1 MRPISDFNNNLFHS
15 DSVTEIIKESVEN
28 NENNENNDD
37 SIASKFSSYLYTQKT
52 EQKASIIIPVHNQE
66 EKISATLAKVKQV
79 LSLVFLDFELIVVND
94 GSIDNTLKV
103 LKKEEQKSNSH
114 LHIVSYMPNRGKGY
128 AVRKGIM
135 ESSGDLVLYIDGDLE
150 ISPEAIK
157 DFVRELENYDL
168 VIASK
173 THPLSEIHAPILR
186 KFLSRTFNL
195 LVRTIVDIP
204 LKDTQAGLKA
214 GNGRTLR
221 MIFKNMLVNRF
232 AFDVEMLTVATFLNL
247 KIKEMPIAVNSN
259 HGFMKAR
266 EIVRMFID
274 VTSISYRYRIKKW
287 YQKQIPLTL
296 DE

>member
-1 MRPISDFNNNLFHS
+1 LRPIADFNNNLLYS
-15 DSVTEIIKESVEN
+15 DSVAEICKESDEN
-28 NENNENNDD
+28 NGIIDAND
-37 SIASKFSSYLYTQKT
+37 ASKISSYLQTKKT
-52 EQKASIIIPVHNQE
+52 ELKASIIIPVHNQE
-66 EKISATLAKVKQV
+66 EKISTTLTKVKHV

-94 GSIDNTLKV
+94 GSLDNTLEV
-103 LKKEEQKSNSH
+103 LKKEEQKSDSH
-114 LHIVSYMPNRGKGY
+114 LHVVSYMPNRGKGY
-128 AVRKGIM
+128 AVRRGVM
-135 ESSGDLVLYIDGDLE
+135 ESRGDLVLYIDGDLE
-150 ISPEAIK
+150 VSPEAIK

-173 THPLSEIHAPILR
+173 AHPLSEINAPILR
-186 KFLSRTFNL
+186 KFLSRAFNL

-214 GNGRTLR
+214 GNGGTLR
-221 MIFKNMLVNRF
+221 IIFKNMLVNRF

-247 KIKEMPIAVNSN
+247 KIKEMPITVNSN

-274 VTSISYRYRIKKW
+274 VTAISYRYRIKKW
-287 YQKQIPLTL
+287 YQRQIPLTL